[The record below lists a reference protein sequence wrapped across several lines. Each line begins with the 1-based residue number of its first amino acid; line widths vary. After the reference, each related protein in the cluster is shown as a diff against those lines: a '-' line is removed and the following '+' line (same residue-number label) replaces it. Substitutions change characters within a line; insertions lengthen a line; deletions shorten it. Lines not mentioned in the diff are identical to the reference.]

1 MTQPSIIPS
10 RNLGL
15 IESSRSTLSHANPLE
30 QGFEAG
36 LEKDTTH
43 IAWAGWFDEAADP
56 ASGVFP
62 SDFRLWNEGLDLLR
76 HRLEHIAPVLEE
88 QNAKLLL
95 RPGLGLV
102 LSDPHS
108 VAALIDKLGSDR
120 VQILVDP
127 VAMLT
132 PEMAVHAED
141 HLPRLFHKL
150 GTFAACTG
158 VVLAGTKQ
166 VSDDRHTHQPIDWAE
181 PFDQALISYW
191 RDSVFAERDVYLTS
205 EACVAH
211 IA

>member
-30 QGFEAG
+30 QGFESKILKGSA
-36 LEKDTTH
+36 L
-43 IAWAGWFDEAADP
+43 IAWAGWLDEAADP
-56 ASGVFP
+56 ACGVFP
-62 SDFRLWNEGLDLLR
+62 SDFRLWNQGLDLLR
-76 HRLEHIAPVLEE
+76 HRLDEIVPVLEE
-88 QNAKLLL
+88 HTAKLLL

-127 VAMLT
+127 VAMFT
-132 PEMAVHAED
+132 PEMAAHAED

-150 GTFAACTG
+150 GRLGACTG

-166 VSDDRHTHQPIDWAE
+166 ISDDRHTHRPIDWAE
-181 PFDQALISYW
+181 PFDRALISCW

-205 EACVAH
+205 EACLAH